1 MQLKSIAGAI
11 AAATMLVASSH
22 AARTGPATSQ
32 PEALPQ
38 QIALTQQFVLTQQVV
53 RELAS
58 SQYQERAENPTLAV
72 QQRGH
77 NAVILKQRGTG
88 ACTNGWRDAVH
99 QSAWLGKLA
108 KCWRLAGT
116 LHVEVCPIT
125 GGHVGKQSCI
135 EIQKAMFTTPKGV
148 GRWEPSLLTTSLGY
162 SPTQ

>member
-1 MQLKSIAGAI
+1 MKLKSIAAAV
-11 AAATMLVASSH
+11 AAAALLVASSH
-22 AARTGPATSQ
+22 AARTGHGSSQ
-32 PEALPQ
+32 REALTRPVAFTQ
-38 QIALTQQFVLTQQVV
+38 QILLTQQVV

-72 QQRGH
+72 QQQGH
-77 NAVILKQRGTG
+77 NAMILKQRGTG

-125 GGHVGKQSCI
+125 AGRIGKQSCI
-135 EIQKAMFTTPKGV
+135 EIQKAIFTTQGQP
-148 GRWEPSLLTTSLGY
+148 WSH
-162 SPTQ
+162 

>member
-1 MQLKSIAGAI
+1 MKLKSIAGAV
-11 AAATMLVASSH
+11 AAASLLVASSH
-22 AARTGPATSQ
+22 AARTGHAV
-32 PEALPQ
+32 PQ
-38 QIALTQQFVLTQQVV
+38 REALTQQVVLTQQVALTQQVV

-72 QQRGH
+72 QQQGH

-88 ACTNGWRDAVH
+88 ACTKGWRDAVH

-125 GGHVGKQSCI
+125 AGRIGKQSCI
-135 EIQKAMFTTPKGV
+135 EIQKAMFTTQ
-148 GRWEPSLLTTSLGY
+148 GRPWPR
-162 SPTQ
+162 